1 MRERMVLP
9 FSLELEECF
18 LSFQNSLI
26 HCHTNLA
33 GRATPGSAFAPLLR
47 NGSAAFRIPSVSQ
60 GVDMLMERTAGGT
73 KAGDDFILCQN
84 IMLYS
89 ICCKSGHSVG
99 KKGIFI

>member
-47 NGSAAFRIPSVSQ
+47 NGSAAFRIPSVLQSKTTKRWEEQQ
-60 GVDMLMERTAGGT
+60 GGL
-73 KAGDDFILCQN
+73 GDGFVIL
-84 IMLYS
+84 
-89 ICCKSGHSVG
+89 VG
-99 KKGIFI
+99 NYDVFYLV